1 MKRKELEFPKLNNY
15 KNEIINLI
23 NDDNFLQE
31 FYSILKSPPF
41 SYFFLN
47 EKKYDKYEQFMKDIK
62 ISNCQLLKDT

>member
-41 SYFFLN
+41 SYFFQI
-47 EKKYDKYEQFMKDIK
+47 KKNM
-62 ISNCQLLKDT
+62 ISTNNL